1 MTRGH
6 STDRCSMFM
15 APGHLDFFT
24 APVGAEHVLGRTG
37 RGRPCKFQRSGLR
50 GTGCNKAGPA
60 HRYDRILTMNH
71 EKFRNDLQKLRTEL
85 QAINSLDE
93 GEQTLLRQVES
104 EIEALLSRD
113 NDNLRADRESR
124 QRLGAALAEVEAAHP
139 RLTLLMRQM
148 VDSLSYLGI

>member
-1 MTRGH
+1 
-6 STDRCSMFM
+6 
-15 APGHLDFFT
+15 
-24 APVGAEHVLGRTG
+24 
-37 RGRPCKFQRSGLR
+37 
-50 GTGCNKAGPA
+50 
-60 HRYDRILTMNH
+60 MNH

-93 GEQTLLRQVES
+93 GEQTILRQVES

-113 NDNLRADRESR
+113 NDNLRADPESR
-124 QRLGAALAEVEAAHP
+124 QQLGASLAQVEAAHP